1 MKKQLSISLLLTLL
15 LSMTGIKA
23 YAHDFEVANADGQTI
38 YYVYN
43 NGSDGTT
50 VSVSCRGDNYWTY
63 SDEYSGDIVIPE
75 SVTYNEKIYS
85 VTSIGYEAFQNC
97 SGLTSVAIGSGVTTI
112 GSSAFQNC
120 SGLTSVTIGSGV
132 TTIGSSAFSWTNL
145 KKTIWLCNTPPSGYT
160 NASGT
165 VNYVSNNNF
174 SSLSNV
180 KVYQFLSS
188 LFEVDGIKYV
198 PVSPSER
205 TCDAIDCVY
214 NETAAD
220 TKILSTVTYKGISLT
235 VKNIQPYIAYNNKYI
250 ENLTLDNEGA
260 IADYAF
266 NNCNKMKT
274 ASIGERITSSATV

>member
-97 SGLTSVAIGSGVTTI
+97 SGLTSVA
-112 GSSAFQNC
+112 
-120 SGLTSVTIGSGV
+120 IGSGV